1 MITVGSEN
9 AREAVGQASATLA
22 SRRRAARGPAQSNHA
37 LQSPKKLDAAQQKQL
52 EHFTT
57 VGTGTTGGEPGPHK
71 AEELEYWRN
80 FAINNGIT
88 DTQVIGSAG
97 RFKQALDKLER
108 RLESTSYLLGNNV
121 SLADIS

>member
-1 MITVGSEN
+1 MPEKQS
-9 AREAVGQASATLA
+9 AKLAQLLQAEDELHVDLRNLTMRFTA
-22 SRRRAARGPAQSNHA
+22 
-37 LQSPKKLDAAQQKQL
+37 PKKLMRRSKKQL